1 MHHHLH
7 FLRRPTNW
15 AVACLLSLALATPA
29 GAAGP
34 DPFDL
39 ALTHYVQ
46 GDLILAA
53 QEFGVLAQQGHP
65 GALHNLAAM
74 HLKGELPDASPVK
87 AKELLE
93 RSAAGGFV
101 TAMVA
106 LGELYE
112 SGRLGRPDLKR
123 SLAWYTEAAERG
135 SADAQVVVATAYY
148 LGRGVGQD
156 ASQAARWYREAAVQG
171 DMGAMYILAAQYEK
185 GDGVGQ
191 DLRLARYWY
200 SAAAGAGDD
209 AAPYKVKELD
219 ARLAQ

>member
-1 MHHHLH
+1 LTS
-7 FLRRPTNW
+7 LL
-15 AVACLLSLALATPA
+15 CLTLANPVWSAE
-29 GAAGP
+29 P

-46 GDLILAA
+46 GDFVLAA
-53 QEFGVLAQQGHP
+53 QEFGVLAQKGHP

-74 HLKGELPDASPVK
+74 HLRGELPDASPFK

-106 LGELYE
+106 LGQLYE
-112 SGRLGRPDLKR
+112 GDLLGPPDLKR

-148 LGRGVGQD
+148 LGRGIAQD
-156 ASQAARWYREAAVQG
+156 AGEAARWYREAAVQG
-171 DMGAMYILAAQYEK
+171 DPGAMYILAAQYEK

-219 ARLAQ
+219 SRLAQASAPAQ